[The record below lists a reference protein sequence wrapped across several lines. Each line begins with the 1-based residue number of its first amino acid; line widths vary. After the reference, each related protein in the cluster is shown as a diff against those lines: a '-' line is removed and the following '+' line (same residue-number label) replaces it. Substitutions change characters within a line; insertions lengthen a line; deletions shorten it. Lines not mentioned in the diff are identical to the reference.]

1 MKLKEAQ
8 LLGVL
13 ALIAVGIILLCMWGS
28 DEAPDGTVA
37 IDDAAD
43 LIDGGAQV
51 ANDRAQQILDELL
64 RPDEPVVVH
73 QPAPEPRTVRIG
85 IGGPAAVDTVTEG
98 RLVDDAIYET
108 MPHEIPLAQPEPEG
122 PAVRQSIAPEP
133 KTIIHVVQK
142 GDTLGEISAK
152 YYGTSRKVND
162 IRRANGNVDPRS
174 LQIGMELKIPP
185 LGRTLSAAS
194 PASRVTRRTLAA
206 SGTGATRARRT
217 YTVKKGDSLYKIA
230 QRFYSDGTRYKDIQ
244 RANRQAIPSADRLQP
259 GMEIVIP

>member
-43 LIDGGAQV
+43 LIDGGTQG
-51 ANDRAQQILDELL
+51 ANDRAQQLLDELL
-64 RPDEPVVVH
+64 RPDEPVVVR
-73 QPAPEPRTVRIG
+73 QPAPPTVRIG
-85 IGGPAAVDTVTEG
+85 IGGPAAVDNVTEG
-98 RLVDDAIYET
+98 RLVDDAIYERL
-108 MPHEIPLAQPEPEG
+108 PHEIPLTQPEPEER
-122 PAVRQSIAPEP
+122 AVRRPIAPKP

-152 YYGTSRKVND
+152 YYGTSRKVKE
-162 IRRANGNVDPRS
+162 IQRANGNVDPRS
-174 LQIGMELKIPP
+174 LPIGMALKIPP

-194 PASRVTRRTLAA
+194 PASGATRRTLAA
-206 SGTGATRARRT
+206 SGTGPAKARRT
-217 YTVKKGDSLYKIA
+217 YIVKKDDSLYKIA

-244 RANRQAIPSADRLQP
+244 QANSQAIPRADQLKP